1 MPCAS
6 HRDANRTTNREWQA
20 MQRQET
26 QSNGEVLVIFRRGTS
41 TDLFTQLTNQ
51 PTMTAAMSPRIAVLA
66 NAAAAE
72 QLRHHPQVEAVIMR
86 PEDEIPNS
94 LNHCSYRRGRRIN
107 VHPTKSDP
115 AKASPGTRL
124 AFCHLMHRKNDDSG
138 LHVNIGIGQETLWL
152 AI

>member
-94 LNHCSYRRGRRIN
+94 LNQAERLFVSAWAKNQRA
-107 VHPTKSDP
+107 SD
-115 AKASPGTRL
+115 KVRPGEGL
-124 AFCHLMHRKNDDSG
+124 AWDAPGFLPPDAPKKR
-138 LHVNIGIGQETLWL
+138 
-152 AI
+152 